1 MFLGLHLGLDDVL
14 MEEFVGVTACVIG
27 DMGCLRF
34 CLRVWDTLKEEDE
47 GWSEEKKNGGT
58 WVSKTWDLHVIF
70 FPHRMPSLGSP
81 LGSWVLKTQVLIDL
95 EFLKLKMLVFQFVLQ
110 PDN

>member
-1 MFLGLHLGLDDVL
+1 
-14 MEEFVGVTACVIG
+14 MEEEKNWGRRRT
-27 DMGCLRF
+27 D
-34 CLRVWDTLKEEDE
+34 EDE
-47 GWSEEKKNGGT
+47 EVIRKENGGT
-58 WVSKTWDLHVIF
+58 WVSKTWDLHGIF